1 MDTTDKTRAKAKE
14 TVLVITVGFLAIALV
29 THRPLWQYLALATG
43 LAGALST
50 ALSIRIDWLWS
61 KLSQALGFISNTVLL
76 TIVFITIVT
85 PVALL
90 RKRRFRFNPKSTT
103 NLVDRDH
110 LFTRE
115 DFEKTF

>member
-1 MDTTDKTRAKAKE
+1 MNTTDKTRAKAKE
-14 TVLVITVGFLAIALV
+14 TVLVITIGFLTIALL
-29 THRPLWQYLALATG
+29 TRRPVWQYLALAVG

-50 ALSIRIDWLWS
+50 KISVIIDRIWS

-76 TIVFITIVT
+76 TIVFITVVT

-90 RKRRFRFNPKSTT
+90 RKKRFRFDPGATT
-103 NLVDRDH
+103 NLTDRDH
-110 LFTRE
+110 LFSKE